1 MNVVFYTFNK
11 RRNSTKQPTGSGT
24 TVTCVLKNPTSVH
37 DPVLELA
44 GAPNVSYDYA
54 YIGAFGRY
62 YFVKDIISEANGLSS
77 YYLTEDVL
85 ATHKT
90 EIGNMRAFIAY
101 ASSGYDAMKIDSRL
115 AVKNTKTKSGIGDLN
130 NPIFN
135 GGAYYMTVFN
145 GNNTDDY
152 SNGVAQTY
160 QLNDSAMNTVRKW
173 FGDHDVF
180 TALHNY
186 FNGSP
191 LDGVF
196 SIKWM
201 PYRFVTVGSNTSK
214 VYIGNHDNV
223 SDGFT
228 FPLDAG
234 VNLITGYPQIT
245 KTIKLT
251 RSAIYNDFRMY
262 EPYTTGVIFLPGVG
276 NLELNLGDWKGSD
289 INISVTIEVI
299 TGNVTYLLFTD
310 AGALIQSASCNVA
323 SNCPIAKEVTNGAG
337 VVSSIGTAAGG
348 AAGLLAGM
356 ITGGTSIA
364 AASGAAMIAGV
375 ANTVLNANR
384 HAPSVSGNF
393 GARGVLLWP
402 YIVETETAVDTE
414 DPDDANYI
422 AEKGRPV
429 GVVAGIGSYS
439 GYVQTIDAHIDCDGS
454 AEEREEIE
462 NYLNSGIYYE

>member
-62 YFVKDIISEANGLSS
+62 YFVKDIVSEANGLSS

-90 EIGNMRAFIAY
+90 EIGNMRAFIQY
-101 ASSGYDAMKIDSRL
+101 ASTGYDTMKIDSRIM
-115 AVKNTKTKSGIGDLN
+115 VKNTKTKSGNGVLD
-130 NPIFN
+130 NPVFN
-135 GGAYYMTVFN
+135 GGAYYLTVFN
-145 GNNTDDY
+145 GNTGG
-152 SNGVAQTY
+152 STGVAQTY
-160 QLNDSAMNTVRKW
+160 QLTDTAMDKIRRWFANTSA
-173 FGDHDVF
+173 F
-180 TALHNY
+180 AAISNY
-186 FNGSP
+186 FNGHP
-191 LDGVF
+191 MDGVF
-196 SIKWM
+196 SVKWM
-201 PYRFVTVGSNTSK
+201 PYRKVTAGGNTSK
-214 VYIGNHDNV
+214 VFIGNRSNV
-223 SDGFT
+223 DDGFT
-228 FPLDAG
+228 LDPNNNEYA
-234 VNLITGYPQIT
+234 NILDGYPQIT
-245 KTIKLT
+245 KTYKIA
-251 RSAIYNDFRMY
+251 RANIYNDFRMY
-262 EPYTTGVIFLPGVG
+262 EPYTTGVLFLPGVG
-276 NLELNLGDWKGSD
+276 NLELNMGDWKNSD
-289 INISVTIEVI
+289 INISATIEVI
-299 TGNVTYLLFTD
+299 TGNITYLLFTD
-310 AGALIQSASCNVA
+310 NGALVQSASCNVA

-348 AAGLLAGM
+348 FAGLLAGAA
-356 ITGGTSIA
+356 TGGAGMAIA
-364 AASGAAMIAGV
+364 GGAAVVAGIT
-375 ANTVLNANR
+375 NTVVSANR
-384 HAPSVSGNF
+384 HAPSVAGNY

-402 YIVETETAVDTE
+402 YITLLETAVDTE
-414 DPDDANYI
+414 DPADANYI

-429 GVVAGIGSYS
+429 GTVGGISTYS